1 MTLYFTVMI
10 KNESNR
16 NGLEKSAK
24 EEFRIMLPNPEI
36 GVPYIYAYV
45 EFNKAIKKLEDL
57 KQYQLAIP
65 TTFPDQCQN
74 TKTRKPE
81 NRKTKPT

>member
-1 MTLYFTVMI
+1 MI

-65 TTFPDQCQN
+65 TTFPDQSQN